1 MAQTKTQ
8 GKQEITQIETDQCNA
23 RKSVRSN
30 RPVYAPLDLRNM
42 TLTTGIVI
50 DYLTTTGDNVR
61 WSLYYC
67 FIGWQ

>member
-30 RPVYAPLDLRNM
+30 RPVYAPLDGFEKYDFNYRDSN
-42 TLTTGIVI
+42 
-50 DYLTTTGDNVR
+50 
-61 WSLYYC
+61 
-67 FIGWQ
+67 